1 MFFMDVVSIE
11 DGKIVLIMLCGEI
24 VIFVFD
30 GKFLLLEKF
39 DVVFDKC
46 VVIGK
51 YEIVVFCGF

>member
-1 MFFMDVVSIE
+1 MDVVSIE

-24 VIFVFD
+24 VIFIFD

-46 VVIGK
+46 IVIGK

>member
-1 MFFMDVVSIE
+1 MDVVSIE

-46 VVIGK
+46 IVIDK